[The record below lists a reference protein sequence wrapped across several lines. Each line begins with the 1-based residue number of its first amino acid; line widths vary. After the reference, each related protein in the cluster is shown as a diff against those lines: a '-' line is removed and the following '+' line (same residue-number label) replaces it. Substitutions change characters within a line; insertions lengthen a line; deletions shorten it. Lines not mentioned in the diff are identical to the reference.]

1 MPTDRFY
8 RLAKEKAEKIRIAA
22 IQEFKRVPPD
32 EASINKIIQNADISR
47 GSFYTYF
54 EDKDDLLEWVM
65 GDLIGDYRNFY
76 ITGLK
81 ANGGNIWE
89 VFDQLLDHTVKWVS
103 EQGLVEIVGNMMKGS
118 RFSEHFTSHL
128 NKDCAMEEENMN
140 SAEQIYKMT
149 DPKYCDLD
157 FEGFRALLGMHISA
171 HVIALKLH
179 FANGMDLDELREFYR
194 RSMRLLRYGACPRQ
208 ETAKHDK

>member
-1 MPTDRFY
+1 MPTERFY

-32 EASINKIIQNADISR
+32 EASINKIIQSADISR

-54 EDKDDLLEWVM
+54 E
-65 GDLIGDYRNFY
+65 
-76 ITGLK
+76 
-81 ANGGNIWE
+81 
-89 VFDQLLDHTVKWVS
+89 LLDHTVKWIS
-103 EQGLVEIVGNMMKGS
+103 EQGLVEIVGNMMRGS

-128 NKDCAMEEENMN
+128 SKDCAIEQENLN

-157 FEGFRALLGMHISA
+157 LQGFRALLGMHISA

-179 FANGMDLDELREFYR
+179 FANGIDLDELRESYR
-194 RSMRLLRYGACPRQ
+194 RSMRLLRYGACPRP
-208 ETAKHDK
+208 ETEKHD

>member
-1 MPTDRFY
+1 MPTERFY

-32 EASINKIIQNADISR
+32 EASINKIIQSADISR

-65 GDLIGDYRNFY
+65 GDLIEDYRNFY

-81 ANGGNIWE
+81 AIGGNIWE
-89 VFDQLLDHTVKWVS
+89 VFDQLLDHTVKWIS
-103 EQGLVEIVGNMMKGS
+103 EQGLVEIVGNMMRGS

-128 NKDCAMEEENMN
+128 SKDCAIEQENLN

-157 FEGFRALLGMHISA
+157 LQGFRALLGMHISA

-179 FANGMDLDELREFYR
+179 FANGIDLDELRESYR
-194 RSMRLLRYGACPRQ
+194 RSMRLLRYGACPRP
-208 ETAKHDK
+208 ETEKHD

>member
-1 MPTDRFY
+1 MPTERFY

-32 EASINKIIQNADISR
+32 EASINKIIQSADISR

-65 GDLIGDYRNFY
+65 GDLIEDYRNFY

-89 VFDQLLDHTVKWVS
+89 VFDQLLDHTVKWIS
-103 EQGLVEIVGNMMKGS
+103 EQGLVEIVGNMMRGS

-128 NKDCAMEEENMN
+128 SKDCAIEQENLN
-140 SAEQIYKMT
+140 SAEQIYKI
-149 DPKYCDLD
+149 DRK
-157 FEGFRALLGMHISA
+157 S
-171 HVIALKLH
+171 VV
-179 FANGMDLDELREFYR
+179 
-194 RSMRLLRYGACPRQ
+194 
-208 ETAKHDK
+208 